1 MNVKLHTPKS
11 LKMGSGM
18 GSLKQF
24 LLSLFATTVSIA
36 LTFGT
41 AAIIDNSKKQ
51 SEKREIVMMLMYDVY
66 NSLKSIEKAD
76 SLIRYSIEV
85 QRQIAADTTQFNT
98 LKFKLSPT
106 FTLLWSDYTE
116 TTEHIFSSSIETIN
130 TIGNV
135 LFTENVARLYQLRRL
150 YKSSV
155 CDSLASTLTQ
165 NNPIYSVKRTLDI
178 PYSFYAL
185 LSHEL
190 LTDMQQRYALCKQL
204 MDVTDEE
211 IEVYRKEREAL
222 EGSLA
227 DDKAT
232 LDAVAKEI
240 SQLQTEIDTLKA
252 KLKLEDN

>member
-1 MNVKLHTPKS
+1 M
-11 LKMGSGM
+11 
-18 GSLKQF
+18 
-24 LLSLFATTVSIA
+24 
-36 LTFGT
+36 
-41 AAIIDNSKKQ
+41 
-51 SEKREIVMMLMYDVY
+51 MMLMYDVY

-135 LFTENVARLYQLRRL
+135 LFTENVARLYQLRGL

-155 CDSLASTLTQ
+155 CDSLASTLNQ
-165 NNPIYSVKRTLDI
+165 DNPIYSVKRTLDI

-227 DDKAT
+227 DDKVT
-232 LDAVAKEI
+232 LDAFAKEI

>member
-1 MNVKLHTPKS
+1 MSPEEENK
-11 LKMGSGM
+11 
-18 GSLKQF
+18 
-24 LLSLFATTVSIA
+24 
-36 LTFGT
+36 
-41 AAIIDNSKKQ
+41 IIDEAYQ
-51 SEKREIVMMLMYDVY
+51 ALIGDMADRYARTDYDQ
-66 NSLKSIEKAD
+66 LDSIDYKINVCIENGELEKAD

-98 LKFKLSPT
+98 LKFKLVPT

-116 TTEHIFSSSIETIN
+116 TTEQIFSSSIETIN

-135 LFTENVARLYQLRRL
+135 LFTENVARLYQLRGL

-155 CDSLASTLTQ
+155 CDSLASTLNQ
-165 NNPIYSVKRTLDI
+165 DNPIYSVKRTLDI

-190 LTDMQQRYALCKQL
+190 LTDMQQRYAICKQL

-227 DDKAT
+227 DDKVT

>member
-1 MNVKLHTPKS
+1 
-11 LKMGSGM
+11 MGSGM
-18 GSLKQF
+18 ATMKQF
-24 LLSLFATTVSIA
+24 LLSIVATSISIA

-41 AAIIDNSKKQ
+41 AAILDNNKKQ
-51 SEKREIVMMLMYDVY
+51 KEKREIVMMVMYDMY

-135 LFTENVARLYQLRRL
+135 LFTENVARLYQLRGL

-155 CDSLASTLTQ
+155 CDSLASTLNQ
-165 NNPIYSVKRTLDI
+165 DNPIYSVKRTLDI

-227 DDKAT
+227 DDKVT
-232 LDAVAKEI
+232 LDAFAKEI